1 MVDDRK
7 EANIATSLNNPAPV
21 TRPTGPSNSMRKDN
35 PRSVTSVPTKR
46 RRYSS
51 PTTTTFATLVPPIEP
66 TKPKK
71 TKATKSPKTTT
82 KRPLSK
88 RPTAK
93 MTTKS
98 AHKSST
104 TKKNSM
110 DDLDE
115 FENKHTSKRPSKRP
129 TPTHRKSTRPTSWSR
144 KPSKKA
150 TTPKQVLLSTAKVKK
165 TTAFPKPAIAT
176 TTTTPLKPTTKSF
189 TKTKVTKKT
198 TPKHPKDED
207 HEGPVMPP
215 TLTPQH
221 ETTKQPAIISPP
233 PLTFK
238 KLHDGMV
245 NQHLEKPEKFINLPD
260 KQDEV
265 LGKVQN
271 NKKTSSSSEFP
282 AEFIVQNPV
291 IIGPKENRTK
301 ISTEKPETGL
311 NPPLELPQ
319 PIPPN
324 EQHKDKDK
332 LFSLINGISSNPNE
346 DPHHIELQQQ
356 QINYNAHYGE
366 PVYSDGSLAV
376 HEATQSAELK
386 HDVLVAKQ
394 AQALEDK
401 TVAHIPNVNGIK
413 AGAQME
419 KAFMKNQFKQIE
431 TLNRNGAGDL
441 GDIQEEQP
449 SGPYNID
456 NEQQFKKDALQASKA
471 TTSPDRAIRTDYKAA
486 VEFETQ
492 PQIRSWSFREHN
504 MLQREHFDH
513 QYKEFED
520 LDKHNATIQQPF
532 AEEPAT
538 VRSWAE
544 NRQEMAKQKF
554 KEQYES
560 FENYTREMK
569 ELEKGVKPLTNS
581 GSTYA
586 KQYEAF
592 EDFKNHTSNFTKEG
606 HKEDTDETLGVYD
619 NDKIKLPH
627 HISNESNSKKADETE
642 NEKKVE
648 KLSEKPRNSDEK
660 KTGEKFKE
668 STTKETENN
677 ENETKAEQWDENSKE
692 SLSKENAS
700 TKHDKENALKH
711 NKEDMRKNAKLKNL
725 DSNEEKETEDK
736 AKNESDSYT
745 KYVDVINDIK
755 ENDEIKQFPEKENK
769 TKESPESGPW
779 KELSNST
786 WLLPEAIK
794 MNSSTPTN
802 NNTQDLIKIGD
813 DSPPVMYTNAP
824 LGVSKSNATG
834 TQNTNGEKTKVE
846 DINATVMLTAKKHI
860 TTTDKILDIS
870 EKPKEIDVKQFLK
883 NERFYPTAKVHE
895 NVVLDDDSNDVL
907 DIFFKN
913 KSKNHEEDPVFHK
926 VTPVEGSKLKQISGP
941 PNPSVTNKDEEKGN
955 RLSFTEATKDLKESN
970 LSEESD
976 KLESKKGSSKYD
988 LYKKLHEGET
998 KLDDLKPSNIYVDN
1012 RVFIYGNVKGGSTPQ
1027 LSHTIRNHNI
1037 EGEQTVERKLKIDSN
1052 PEGASEYDD
1061 AFTKSSIGNDKKNT
1075 KNARVENMESIV
1087 SDGSTDF
1094 ERNTGRPFQEVKEYD
1109 KKFSLNNLLK
1119 GSNISIENH
1128 VHTTGNL
1135 KALVRTAPDEKKLLG
1150 EKPKIKTIPNSY
1162 NFIIPETKKFT
1173 AGTDS
1178 SESIGENVKHLG
1190 KFQEMNKKKVLEQAA
1205 RVNLIRKQALDQ
1217 DDVSMGKFS
1226 TSDLKEFEYNKGF
1239 GRAYD
1244 DLDIKQKLTRR
1255 ADKRFASVPHKAKE
1269 IDDEQRNK
1277 MVNYLLS
1284 VKKEPKPFTL
1294 NQNIQDF
1301 GAIKKSSLLDT
1312 LEGKKKDGK
1321 NNSKN
1326 PENLKKIATNYTE
1339 VILNNLIEEDEPE
1352 PVKNDSSK
1360 NKTDKS
1366 QKWTTAAISLAT
1378 NTTNFTGDG
1387 NTKLDG
1393 IFSNI
1398 GAGTQIKQEKKAK
1411 NNLSP
1416 INQEKLPGAGEIDNA
1431 VAVDQDAERKQ
1442 IPNIEHINN
1451 LTHTI
1456 GSAMQDMLRKSQQ
1469 SMGNIPGY
1477 TEKNRQTEAEAK
1489 KNREKHG
1496 GGPTK
1501 GEMQKN
1507 DQYIPPRKQA
1517 MYHNLSQITE
1527 EDHEEINEEN
1537 LPDMD
1542 KRSSIRK
1549 KRSAPHISRKEL
1561 LRRLKGR
1568 RTGNVQ
1574 FGNIATMEIGNET
1587 VYFIYNL
1594 HGAKSRH
1601 PLSEISE
1608 LFHKKRQMF
1617 REQKK
1622 DTPQQNEKSKSDIS
1636 TKNVP
1641 AISSEL
1647 YKLDGQPR
1655 LDLSKNLH
1663 SKYANKIVNHIQPNK
1678 NRLSTN
1684 SSDRNQT
1691 HGLVNYYGY
1700 KGPNNDLPV
1709 NKTSVLP
1716 VYTNNQVRKIKSN
1729 YSSLN
1734 LHGISLLGSKNAK
1747 SENIAQLQHSK
1758 NKIHAGNIS
1767 TLHHLKNKSQAKL
1780 TSKNT
1785 QQIKNPLT
1793 KGNEHKNF
1801 MYLDAPVT
1809 TDHVDMKHKKLR
1821 LPLKGTATYY
1831 IKGWGVDDAIAAT
1844 ALRGNLTVIPKRE
1857 KNLNTSLQLQSHDTN
1872 SNSHDQTSNIHP
1884 GDAANVYYSVIG
1896 KGLFINKSRVLDVPN
1911 QKAYNTSQP
1920 ANINVSYYKPS
1931 KNSSINNRTA
1941 VVNRLNH
1948 ANSDIYQNISDAD
1961 KVDSRIKSNSL
1972 ANNTKDSNLLNKGIS
1987 NKLTVN
1993 DRGKKTKISNLF
2005 NLKTYET
2012 HRNIF
2017 NNNYSLSRKEIHLQ
2031 KYATNNQKGTKAS
2044 LSVSKPWPSFL
2055 VQNNTNIASSSG
2067 KKLTPG
2073 HKNIAV
2079 DSNDLSESFIFP
2091 KNSQIQ
2097 VSRLRKQVIN
2107 DPDISRHS
2115 SGNFKF
2121 PIRNNRKPK
2130 IPNLHDKKLNDVG
2143 EKSTRLISNQI
2154 LQLET
2159 QNLNNGS
2166 NMLTDDIISNTFTN
2180 FHKKGSQQP
2189 SVDKLNQFNQPVVLH
2204 SIYPIIQKFYEL
2216 RKKPKYTIK
2225 LLELLREHEQYETL
2239 TNPYHQIAKKAS
2251 LLHPVNRSSEKSLA
2265 QFKRFYEKIFDHENV
2280 VSNKIR
2286 MLNFAKLKDANVWS
2300 RDQQHRLQAKSF
2312 KPVKHEGTKLAT
2324 ENQFIP
2330 AVKPRAQN
2338 IRNLNVDKELHFIPR
2353 KTLLNAFP
2361 EPGTANKQLLAQP
2374 NKRVMLDI
2382 NKIAIPA
2389 IQAYHNF
2396 TKNHSLTIALFNGSF
2411 PQPSEEDA
2419 QLTIQTEPQNVN
2431 FGKVGS
2437 RPREFRASLLNKQ
2450 GKETPVNIK
2459 KKDDIPSYDKLAMV
2473 LNMLKRKK
2481 RQDDGE
2487 DKTKHF
2493 KEEKSVVRFLIPS
2506 RIGHLQPSNLLPMP
2520 MLGHDPDESPPPPLT
2535 LEQIDAVNQEQE
2547 RIREA
2552 EISQQK
2558 SLFEKLQKEGKTPDK
2573 LQPIAMDITQNQV
2586 TQGQQKLVDQNI
2598 LQDQQKQDEKKVQ
2611 QSQQRIDDQNTT
2623 HDLQRTNQQ
2632 KPTKIPTAPGQLRL
2646 EQPISIQQLISL
2658 QQQGKEKMESPQ
2670 KELIGQISQ
2679 QSPSRGEKKET
2690 ENQTN
2695 KTTVSEKK
2703 KNRPTEDKSEGEPE
2717 KSEKQRTGEE
2727 SEEKQDSQKT
2737 AVNNTDNLQKQNTDQ
2752 QTKTQQNTEQAGAE
2766 KTGNQLQLQQLAAL
2780 QKQIQMLAEQQKQ
2793 NMSPQQKQEQP
2804 KEQRLKEDQDKST
2817 GLTKPKNKE
2826 VAITISSTQVKFPLS
2841 SESTAKHKEEGRQTA
2856 NTTQNTESQNETQ
2869 SDRKD
2874 PLKTS
2879 QKQNDPRLI
2888 PGNQETPP
2896 VGPDGKPHV
2905 DSGPQ
2910 EEKVIENSAKIPKEP
2925 PANETAPSVG
2935 ESGKNEVGTNT
2946 KSTSKDKKKPDVTKK
2961 EASKIKDENV
2971 DTTFEAGLQD
2981 DDKVKGENDPTNSS
2995 GEKNKQK
3002 AKSSANQENGE
3013 IDLGTSPGQENMT
3026 YDIHGGQANITTF
3039 NYPINVTILEQGILK
3054 LINQTAPKIK
3064 TVKDKAREEK
3074 EKTLKEK
3081 NKKYPELKLPTK
3093 NGEYIPPEAEEEE
3106 ETAKELNVEA
3116 SSKPKS
3122 PSEEKKSAPETVK
3135 GVSPPLPSTNAEKDK
3150 ETSFETDYNEII
3162 DSTPTETASLTNTN
3176 HLPAT
3181 TPATPTITKEQGTEQ
3196 TQIHKEAQLAEAPKK
3211 ESDSNLKLTS
3221 SNDDTAS
3228 KKPKKENNVVGN
3240 TSLYGAGGDAAT
3252 ENLSELTIPLQTDPN
3267 QIPIIPIAK
3276 DSPLG
3281 KLLYPALSDNPPP
3294 TAGSNVLQQNLPP
3307 NNQTVSPFTAP
3318 EYSEIL
3324 LEQTKRL
3331 LNEGKLNR
3339 RDLFN
3344 LLQTTKKQHIQK
3356 QEIISREIPEQQM
3369 FVLFPD
3375 KNEDQRKDTDIQT
3388 KLDLPGITSDI
3399 VNIPTLTGY
3408 YKPSNDQTSEINS
3421 KIHDSP
3427 LESNTL
3433 ITLPNYNAGFSVQKY
3448 NGKLVLVPHDI
3459 NAISSLETRKH
3470 IPQNINLDVHYK
3482 ITSTQKKDIINRLLS
3497 NALDKTNDKNKK
3509 FTIGHAT

>member
-1 MVDDRK
+1 
-7 EANIATSLNNPAPV
+7 
-21 TRPTGPSNSMRKDN
+21 MRKDN
-35 PRSVTSVPTKR
+35 PRLVTSVPTKR

-51 PTTTTFATLVPPIEP
+51 PATTTFATLVPPIEP

-71 TKATKSPKTTT
+71 TKPTKAPKTAT

-88 RPTAK
+88 RPTVK
-93 MTTKS
+93 MTTRS
-98 AHKSST
+98 SHKSST
-104 TKKNSM
+104 TKKSSM

-129 TPTHRKSTRPTSWSR
+129 AATHHKSTRPTSWSR
-144 KPSKKA
+144 KPSKKV
-150 TTPKQVLLSTAKVKK
+150 TTPKQILLSTAKVKK
-165 TTAFPKPAIAT
+165 ITAFPKPAIAT
-176 TTTTPLKPTTKSF
+176 ATTTPLKPTTKPF

-207 HEGPVMPP
+207 HEGPIVPP

-238 KLHDGMV
+238 KLHNGMV
-245 NQHLEKPEKFINLPD
+245 NQHFEKPQKFINLPD

-332 LFSLINGISSNPNE
+332 PFSLINGISSNPNE

-356 QINYNAHYGE
+356 QIDYNAHYGE

-401 TVAHIPNVNGIK
+401 TVAHIPTVNGIK

-419 KAFMKNQFKQIE
+419 KAFMKNQLKQTE

-449 SGPYNID
+449 TGPYNID
-456 NEQQFKKDALQASKA
+456 NDQQFKKDALQVSKA
-471 TTSPDRAIRTDYKAA
+471 TNSPDRAIRTDYKAA

-513 QYKEFED
+513 QYKDFED
-520 LDKHNATIQQPF
+520 LDKNNATIQQPF

-560 FENYTREMK
+560 FENYTKEMK
-569 ELEKGVKPLTNS
+569 ELEKGVKPLTNP
-581 GSTYA
+581 GSTYT

-606 HKEDTDETLGVYD
+606 HKEDADETFGVYG

-627 HISNESNSKKADETE
+627 HISNESNSKKAAERDNQT
-642 NEKKVE
+642 KVE
-648 KLSEKPRNSDEK
+648 KLSETPSNVEEK
-660 KTGEKFKE
+660 KTGE
-668 STTKETENN
+668 SATKETENK
-677 ENETKAEQWDENSKE
+677 ENETKAEQWDENPKE
-692 SLSKENAS
+692 SLSKENAN
-700 TKHDKENALKH
+700 TKHEKENALKH
-711 NKEDMRKNAKLKNL
+711 DKDDMRKNGKVKKL

-736 AKNESDSYT
+736 AKYESDSYT
-745 KYVDVINDIK
+745 KYVDAINDIK

-769 TKESPESGPW
+769 TKESTESGSW

-802 NNTQDLIKIGD
+802 NSTQDLIKIGD

-824 LGVSKSNATG
+824 LGVSKSNATS

-883 NERFYPTAKVHE
+883 NERFYPTAKLHE
-895 NVVLDDDSNDVL
+895 NVVLDDDTSDVL

-926 VTPVEGSKLKQISGP
+926 VVPVEGNKLKQISGP
-941 PNPSVTNKDEEKGN
+941 PNLSVTNGDEEKGN
-955 RLSFTEATKDLKESN
+955 RLSFTEAAKDLKESN
-970 LSEESD
+970 LSDESD
-976 KLESKKGSSKYD
+976 ELESKKGSSKYD
-988 LYKKLHEGET
+988 LYKKLHEGDT

-1027 LSHTIRNHNI
+1027 LSHTIKNHNI

-1052 PEGASEYDD
+1052 LEGAPEYDD
-1061 AFTKSSIGNDKKNT
+1061 AFTKSSIGNDKKTT
-1075 KNARVENMESIV
+1075 KNSRVENMESMV

-1135 KALVRTAPDEKKLLG
+1135 KALVRTAPDEKKLLS

-1205 RVNLIRKQALDQ
+1205 RVNFIRKQALDQ

-1244 DLDIKQKLTRR
+1244 DLDIKQKLARR
-1255 ADKRFASVPHKAKE
+1255 TDNRFAPVPHKAKE

-1312 LEGKKKDGK
+1312 REGKKNNGK
-1321 NNSKN
+1321 KTGKN
-1326 PENLKKIATNYTE
+1326 PENPKKIARNYTE
-1339 VILNNLIEEDEPE
+1339 GISNNLIKEDESE

-1360 NKTDKS
+1360 NITDKS

-1378 NTTNFTGDG
+1378 NATNFTGEG
-1387 NTKLDG
+1387 NTKLDD

-1398 GAGTQIKQEKKAK
+1398 GAGIQIKQEKKAQK
-1411 NNLSP
+1411 YLSP
-1416 INQEKLPGAGEIDNA
+1416 INQEKLPGAGDIDNA
-1431 VAVDQDAERKQ
+1431 VVVDQGAERKQ
-1442 IPNIEHINN
+1442 IPNMEHINN
-1451 LTHTI
+1451 LTHAI

-1489 KNREKHG
+1489 KNREKDG

-1501 GEMQKN
+1501 GDMQRN
-1507 DQYIPPRKQA
+1507 DQYIPPRNQA
-1517 MYHNLSQITE
+1517 MYHNLSRITE

-1549 KRSAPHISRKEL
+1549 KRSTPHISRDEL
-1561 LRRLKGR
+1561 FRRLKGR

-1587 VYFIYNL
+1587 VYFIYNM

-1608 LFHKKRQMF
+1608 LFHKKGQMF
-1617 REQKK
+1617 RQHKK
-1622 DTPQQNEKSKSDIS
+1622 SNPHQNQKSKSDMS
-1636 TKNVP
+1636 TKNFP

-1647 YKLDGQPR
+1647 YKHIGQPR
-1655 LDLSKNLH
+1655 LNLSKNL
-1663 SKYANKIVNHIQPNK
+1663 SPKYANKIANHIQPNK
-1678 NRLSTN
+1678 NILSTN
-1684 SSDRNQT
+1684 SSGRNQM

-1700 KGPNNDLPV
+1700 KGPNNDLAV

-1716 VYTNNQVRKIKSN
+1716 VYTNNLLRKFKSN

-1747 SENIAQLQHSK
+1747 SENIAELQHSK
-1758 NKIHAGNIS
+1758 TKINARNIS
-1767 TLHHLKNKSQAKL
+1767 IIHRLKNKSQAKL

-1785 QQIKNPLT
+1785 QQTENPLT
-1793 KGNEHKNF
+1793 KGNDHKSF

-1809 TDHVDMKHKKLR
+1809 NDHVDMKHKKLR

-1844 ALRGNLTVIPKRE
+1844 VLRGNLTVIPKFG

-1872 SNSHDQTSNIHP
+1872 SNSHDQASNIHP
-1884 GDAANVYYSVIG
+1884 GDAAVYYSVIG
-1896 KGLFINKSRVLDVPN
+1896 KGLFINKSRVSDVPS

-1920 ANINVSYYKPS
+1920 ANIYVSYYKPF
-1931 KNSSINNRTA
+1931 KNSTINNRTA
-1941 VVNRLNH
+1941 VVNHFNH
-1948 ANSDIYQNISDAD
+1948 ANSDIYQNISDAE
-1961 KVDSRIKSNSL
+1961 KVDRRTKSKFFANS
-1972 ANNTKDSNLLNKGIS
+1972 TKDSNLLNKGIS

-1993 DRGKKTKISNLF
+1993 DQGKKTKTLNLF
-2005 NLKTYET
+2005 NLKTYQI
-2012 HRNIF
+2012 HRNSF
-2017 NNNYSLSRKEIHLQ
+2017 NNNYSLSSKEINPQ
-2031 KYATNNQKGTKAS
+2031 KYASNNRKGTEAR
-2044 LSVSKPWPSFL
+2044 LSVNKARPFL
-2055 VQNNTNIASSSG
+2055 VQNNTNIASSSD
-2067 KKLTPG
+2067 KKLTAG
-2073 HKNIAV
+2073 HKNVAV
-2079 DSNDLSESFIFP
+2079 DSNDLSESYIFP
-2091 KNSQIQ
+2091 INSPIQ
-2097 VSRLRKQVIN
+2097 VSRLREQVTN
-2107 DPDISRHS
+2107 SSNVSRLS
-2115 SGNFKF
+2115 SSNFQF
-2121 PIRNNRKPK
+2121 ARRNNQKPK
-2130 IPNLHDKKLNDVG
+2130 IPNLHDKNLNDPSK
-2143 EKSTRLISNQI
+2143 KSTRLISNQV
-2154 LQLET
+2154 LQLKT
-2159 QNLNNGS
+2159 QYLNNGS
-2166 NMLTDDIISNTFTN
+2166 DMLTDDVMSNTFTN

-2189 SVDKLNQFNQPVVLH
+2189 LVDKLNQFNQPVVLH
-2204 SIYPIIQKFYEL
+2204 SIHPIIQKFYKL
-2216 RKKPKYTIK
+2216 RKKPMYTNK
-2225 LLELLREHEQYETL
+2225 LLELLREHNQYQPL

-2265 QFKRFYEKIFDHENV
+2265 QFKRFYEKIFDHEYDAG
-2280 VSNKIR
+2280 NKIQ
-2286 MLNFAKLKDANVWS
+2286 MLYFANLKDANVWKW
-2300 RDQQHRLQAKSF
+2300 DQQHRLEAKSF

-2330 AVKPRAQN
+2330 AVKSSVQN
-2338 IRNLNVDKELHFIPR
+2338 IRKLNVGKELHFIPR

-2361 EPGTANKQLLAQP
+2361 ETGTANKQLLAQP

-2389 IQAYHNF
+2389 ILAYRNF
-2396 TKNHSLTIALFNGSF
+2396 TKNHNLTVALFNGSF
-2411 PQPSEEDA
+2411 PEPSQEDA
-2419 QLTIQTEPQNVN
+2419 QRTIQTESQNAK
-2431 FGKVGS
+2431 FGKAGS

-2450 GKETPVNIK
+2450 GKEMPVNIK
-2459 KKDDIPSYDKLAMV
+2459 KKDDIPSYDKLVMV

-2493 KEEKSVVRFLIPS
+2493 KEENSVVRYLIPS

-2552 EISQQK
+2552 EISQEK
-2558 SLFEKLQKEGKTPDK
+2558 SLLEKLKKEGKSLDK
-2573 LQPIAMDITQNQV
+2573 HEPIAMDITQNQV

-2598 LQDQQKQDEKKVQ
+2598 LQDQQKQDEKKMQ
-2611 QSQQRIDDQNTT
+2611 QSQQRNGYQNTT
-2623 HDLQRTNQQ
+2623 HDPQRTTQE
-2632 KPTKIPTAPGQLRL
+2632 KSTKIPTALGQLRL
-2646 EQPISIQQLISL
+2646 EQPISNQQLISL
-2658 QQQGKEKMESPQ
+2658 QQQGKEKMELPQ
-2670 KELIGQISQ
+2670 QELISQTSQ
-2679 QSPSRGEKKET
+2679 QSPSSGEKKGT
-2690 ENQTN
+2690 ENQAN
-2695 KTTVSEKK
+2695 KTTVSENKK
-2703 KNRPTEDKSEGEPE
+2703 DRPTEDKSESEPE
-2717 KSEKQRTGEE
+2717 KGEKQRTGEE

-2737 AVNNTDNLQKQNTDQ
+2737 AGNNTDNLQKQKTDQ
-2752 QTKTQQNTEQAGAE
+2752 QPKEQQTAEQAGVE

-2793 NMSPQQKQEQP
+2793 NLAPQQKQEQS
-2804 KEQRLKEDQDKST
+2804 KEQKLKDDQVKST
-2817 GLTKPKNKE
+2817 GSTKPKNKE

-2841 SESTAKHKEEGRQTA
+2841 SESTVKHKEEGRQTA
-2856 NTTQNTESQNETQ
+2856 PTTQNTDSQNETQ
-2869 SDRKD
+2869 SDKKD
-2874 PLKTS
+2874 PPKTS
-2879 QKQNDPRLI
+2879 QKQNDTRLI
-2888 PGNQETPP
+2888 PGDQETPP

-2925 PANETAPSVG
+2925 AANETAPNVG

-2961 EASKIKDENV
+2961 ETSKVKDENV

-2981 DDKVKGENDPTNSS
+2981 DDKVKGGNDPTNSS
-2995 GEKNKQK
+2995 SGKKNKQRTK
-3002 AKSSANQENGE
+3002 NSANQENGD
-3013 IDLGTSPGQENMT
+3013 IDLGTSPGQENTT
-3026 YDIHGGQANITTF
+3026 YDIQGGQANITTF

-3064 TVKDKAREEK
+3064 TVKEKAREEK

-3093 NGEYIPPEAEEEE
+3093 NGEYIPPEAEEDE
-3106 ETAKELNVEA
+3106 ETAKAEELNLA
-3116 SSKPKS
+3116 TSSKPTS
-3122 PSEEKKSAPETVK
+3122 PSEEKKSTPETDKV
-3135 GVSPPLPSTNAEKDK
+3135 VNPPLPPTNVEKDK

-3162 DSTPTETASLTNTN
+3162 DSTPTESASLTNTN
-3176 HLPAT
+3176 QLPAT
-3181 TPATPTITKEQGTEQ
+3181 TTATPTITTEQGNEQ
-3196 TQIHKEAQLAEAPKK
+3196 TQTHKEAQLAEAPKK

-3221 SNDDTAS
+3221 SSNDAAM
-3228 KKPKKENNVVGN
+3228 KKPKKENTAVGN
-3240 TSLYGAGGDAAT
+3240 TSPYGAGGDATT

-3294 TAGSNVLQQNLPP
+3294 TAGSNVLQQNPLPK
-3307 NNQTVSPFTAP
+3307 NQTTSTFTAP

-3356 QEIISREIPEQQM
+3356 QEIISRETPEQQM

-3375 KNEDQRKDTDIQT
+3375 KTEEQRKDTDIQT

-3421 KIHDSP
+3421 KIHNSP

-3459 NAISSLETRKH
+3459 NTISSLETSKR

-3482 ITSTQKKDIINRLLS
+3482 ISSTQKKDIINRLLT
-3497 NALDKTNDKNKK
+3497 NALGKKTDTNKK
-3509 FTIGHAT
+3509 STIGHAT